1 MIKSFSQEQESSYQ
15 NMKED
20 QSDNSICH
28 SESCSD
34 LNSSGPQLNS
44 SVFSGPQQ
52 RTTSEN
58 SIKTNKSELLLSNTS
73 LLQKSLDE
81 ETASTDSNSTDNK
94 SITGKKR
101 SFFGLRKRKSSK
113 HS

>member
-1 MIKSFSQEQESSYQ
+1 MIKSYSQDQESSNQ
-15 NMKED
+15 NIKED
-20 QSDNSICH
+20 KNDNNICH
-28 SESCSD
+28 SESCSE
-34 LNSSGPQLNS
+34 LHSSISSTVSNTSVSGPQRSTSDTNN
-44 SVFSGPQQ
+44 
-52 RTTSEN
+52 RSEN
-58 SIKTNKSELLLSNTS
+58 

-113 HS
+113 HSSN